1 MRTFSSSTI
10 GSRLSGPSG
19 IQELMDDLGEALTT
33 HPDMRMLGG
42 GQPAAIPQVQALWRK
57 QMREMVDDGAALDRA
72 LLNYDPPGGNPHFRE
87 AFAAFLKRECGW
99 EVTHENV
106 AVLPSSQNA
115 CFLLFN
121 LLAGESGTG
130 RKRILFPLVPEYIGY
145 ANQGLAEDMLVGVPA
160 LIEEHGAHEF
170 KYRVDFDRVK
180 ITPDIAAIAVS
191 CPTNPTGNVL
201 TEEEFTR
208 LRDLARE
215 HDIPYIV
222 DNAYGHP
229 FPGVIHNGFQPQ
241 WEPGM
246 IFSISMSK
254 VGLPGVRT
262 AMIVASKEIVKALG
276 NMNAIVSLANGN
288 IGQALMMPLLKDDTL
303 LRVSR
308 EVIRPFYKERSEIAV
323 SVLRAALGDKVPW
336 ALHAQEGAF
345 FLWLWFKNLPIT
357 AAQLYQRLKA
367 RDVLVIPGH
376 YFFFGLAEPW
386 QHQHECLRLTFSQ
399 NPEVVREGL
408 QIIAEEVIKA
418 WQ

>member
-1 MRTFSSSTI
+1 
-10 GSRLSGPSG
+10 
-19 IQELMDDLGEALTT
+19 
-33 HPDMRMLGG
+33 
-42 GQPAAIPQVQALWRK
+42 
-57 QMREMVDDGAALDRA
+57 
-72 LLNYDPPGGNPHFRE
+72 
-87 AFAAFLKRECGW
+87 
-99 EVTHENV
+99 
-106 AVLPSSQNA
+106 
-115 CFLLFN
+115 
-121 LLAGESGTG
+121 
-130 RKRILFPLVPEYIGY
+130 
-145 ANQGLAEDMLVGVPA
+145 
-160 LIEEHGAHEF
+160 
-170 KYRVDFDRVK
+170 
-180 ITPDIAAIAVS
+180 
-191 CPTNPTGNVL
+191 
-201 TEEEFTR
+201 
-208 LRDLARE
+208 
-215 HDIPYIV
+215 
-222 DNAYGHP
+222 
-229 FPGVIHNGFQPQ
+229 
-241 WEPGM
+241 M